1 MSKRNRLDRRSN
13 KMRFGGLPHQV
24 FEHPDYQALGGSAV
38 KLLMDFACQ
47 YNGRNNGDLSA
58 AYSQLKDRGWKSRS
72 TISDAVNELLERN
85 IITRT
90 REGRFQNPGATCAL
104 YALNWYPID
113 ECHGKLDVAPT
124 RVPPR
129 AFSAELSPTPSPKNG
144 PGSIQ
149 DLGRVRVRDAKGRF
163 LSVQKADRDVD
174 AA

>member
-1 MSKRNRLDRRSN
+1 MSKKNRLHRKSN
-13 KMRFGGLPHQV
+13 KMRFGGIPLPV
-24 FEHPDYQALGGSAV
+24 FEHPDYQALSGSAA

-47 YNGRNNGDLSA
+47 YYGKNNGDLTA
-58 AYSQLKDRGWKSRS
+58 AYSVLKPRGWKSKG
-72 TISDAVNELLERN
+72 TISSAVNELLERN
-85 IITRT
+85 LITKT

-144 PGSIQ
+144 QGSIQ
-149 DLGRVRVRDAKGRF
+149 DAGRVRLRDGKGRF
-163 LSVQKADRDVD
+163 ISVQNADPDVD